1 MTLKCVKD
9 SFSRKGLLFAK
20 RTYFCEKDFFMAKNY
35 LLGLCLIFNVIKL
48 KLNDINLSRY
58 ALEIDFE
65 TIFHRKGR
73 NSHLRKG
80 VSLLRKGLCIW
91 SIFFLFIYLIY
102 LI

>member
-1 MTLKCVKD
+1 M
-9 SFSRKGLLFAK
+9 
-20 RTYFCEKDFFMAKNY
+20 
-35 LLGLCLIFNVIKL
+35 IFNVIKL

-65 TIFHRKGR
+65 TIFHGKGR

-91 SIFFLFIYLIY
+91 SIFFLIYLFNLFDLNKSKQADIY
-102 LI
+102 NVQKYNPEKHLCTIHYIA